1 MWLIGAGKMRTN
13 TFRQLLCREQSI
25 GFDNMLLRM
34 HAYRLNGI
42 EPGTFGRQQEGQNA
56 DGFTRG
62 REQLV
67 MLPDPGAH
75 HQAFM
80 PRGIVPD
87 QQPVAL
93 ALSLQALAAPVQE
106 QNAHR
111 ADGTPRDETQPEFRA
126 IRLLLRSL
134 LPQDA
139 VARQRL
145 GVGVPLLPGLLH
157 QTYRTI
163 FALPRLHTRE
173 REATPPDFVE
183 EADGPVR
190 LLAGVGDQSIT
201 TVFFP
206 SGQSCRLSSSSP
218 ALFEASEQGL
228 T

>member
-1 MWLIGAGKMRTN
+1 MWFIGAAKMSTN
-13 TFRQLLCREQSI
+13 TFSQLLCREQSI

-34 HAYRLNGI
+34 HPFRLNGI

-56 DGFTRG
+56 YAFPRVLD
-62 REQLV
+62 QLV
-67 MLPDPGAH
+67 MLPDPG
-75 HQAFM
+75 
-80 PRGIVPD
+80 
-87 QQPVAL
+87 AL

-145 GVGVPLLPGLLH
+145 GVGVPLLPDLLH

-190 LLAGVGDQSIT
+190 LLAGVGDQPIT
-201 TVFFP
+201 SVFFSRYCG
-206 SGQSCRLSSSSP
+206 SGLVIQCLAR
-218 ALFEASEQGL
+218 F
-228 T
+228 